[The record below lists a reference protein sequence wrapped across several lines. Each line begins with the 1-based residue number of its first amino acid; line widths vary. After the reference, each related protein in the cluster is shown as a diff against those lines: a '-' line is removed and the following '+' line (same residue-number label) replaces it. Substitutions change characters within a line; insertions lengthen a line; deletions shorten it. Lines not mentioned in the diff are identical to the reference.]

1 MNGGGGGGASPG
13 GGGTNT
19 HTNAN
24 GSGAGAGG
32 GGGGAAAGEIPGLG
46 PTKQVYT
53 TPEGKKLEIR
63 EVWAENLDAEMV
75 YIREVRVCGWVC
87 LGVCVFRGW

>member
-1 MNGGGGGGASPG
+1 
-13 GGGTNT
+13 
-19 HTNAN
+19 
-24 GSGAGAGG
+24 
-32 GGGGAAAGEIPGLG
+32 LG

-75 YIREVRVCGWVC
+75 YIREVCVCAGCVC
-87 LGVCVFRGW
+87 VCVCVCVFW